1 MNLLIR
7 HVEYLL
13 ERRNCVVLP
22 GLGALICATESA
34 RFDQRHVGV
43 LLPPRRRVAFNGSIT
58 ADDGILCASFRR
70 GLGVTLEE
78 ARERVASAVDSLRQ
92 AVQLDGSASFGRLGF
107 FRTTPEGTIAFSA
120 AKNSPVNAAFAGLGG
135 IDIDALKTGALPASG
150 EQETKRASRPEGATA
165 PLPAVTTTA
174 TTKQPTGET
183 EAASRQGDSGKIRV
197 SAWKRVRNGAAGVA
211 ASLAVLVTLTLF
223 LLNPIRM
230 ANEPQ
235 KASIA
240 PIPAATPSATVDN
253 TDAKRPVRRLTIG
266 LPDGNGY
273 VEVAPAEIAERE
285 LLRKTFAASDPAN
298 GNNPSVAN
306 QSDRFCV
313 IVASFPTIAQARSY
327 IASSRE
333 EGLRILEKD
342 GKCRVYSATAP
353 TYEAADALRNTC
365 GVADAWVC
373 RR

>member
-92 AVQLDGSASFGRLGF
+92 AVLLDGSASFGRLGF
-107 FRTTPEGTIAFSA
+107 FRTTPEGAIAFSA

-135 IDIDALKTGALPASG
+135 IDIDALKTGALPAADKQEAKRVSQP
-150 EQETKRASRPEGATA
+150 EQVSA
-165 PLPAVTTTA
+165 PLSAAA
-174 TTKQPTGET
+174 TPPKQLTGET
-183 EAASRQGDSGKIRV
+183 ESASQQGDSGKIRV

-240 PIPAATPSATVDN
+240 PIPAATPYATVDN

-298 GNNPSVAN
+298 GNNPSVAS

-327 IASSRE
+327 IASSRQ

>member
-92 AVQLDGSASFGRLGF
+92 AVLLDGSASFGRLGF
-107 FRTTPEGTIAFSA
+107 FRTTPEGAIAFSA

-135 IDIDALKTGALPASG
+135 IDIDALKTGALPAADKQEAKRVSQP
-150 EQETKRASRPEGATA
+150 EQVSA
-165 PLPAVTTTA
+165 PLPAVAITA
-174 TTKQPTGET
+174 TPKLPMGEK
-183 EAASRQGDSGKIRV
+183 ESASRQGDSGKIRV
-197 SAWKRVRNGAAGVA
+197 SAWRKVRNGAAGVA

-285 LLRKTFAASDPAN
+285 LLRKNFAASAPAN
-298 GNNPSVAN
+298 GSNPSVAS

-327 IASSRE
+327 IASSRQ

>member
-78 ARERVASAVDSLRQ
+78 ARQRVASAVDSLRQ
-92 AVQLDGSASFGRLGF
+92 AVLLDGSASFGRLGF
-107 FRTTPEGTIAFSA
+107 FRTTPEGAIAFSA
-120 AKNSPVNAAFAGLGG
+120 AKNSPVNATFAGLGG
-135 IDIDALKTGALPASG
+135 IDIDVLKAGALPVADK
-150 EQETKRASRPEGATA
+150 QEAKRASQPERAAA
-165 PLPAVTTTA
+165 PLAAAAVA
-174 TTKQPTGET
+174 TPPKQPTGET
-183 EAASRQGDSGKIRV
+183 ESASRQGDSGKIRV
-197 SAWKRVRNGAAGVA
+197 SAWKKVRNGAAGVA

-240 PIPAATPSATVDN
+240 PIPSATPSATVDN
-253 TDAKRPVRRLTIG
+253 TNATRPVRRLTIG

-285 LLRKTFAASDPAN
+285 LLRKNFAASAPAN
-298 GNNPSVAN
+298 GSHPSVAS
-306 QSDRFCV
+306 QPDRFCV

-327 IASSRE
+327 IASSRQ

-365 GVADAWVC
+365 GIADAWVC

>member
-78 ARERVASAVDSLRQ
+78 ARQRVASAVDSLRQ
-92 AVQLDGSASFGRLGF
+92 AVLLEGSASFGRLGF
-107 FRTTPEGTIAFSA
+107 FRTTPEGAIAFSA
-120 AKNSPVNAAFAGLGG
+120 AKNSPVNAAFADLGG

-150 EQETKRASRPEGATA
+150 EQETKRVSQHEPVSA
-165 PLPAVTTTA
+165 PLPAVAIAA
-174 TTKQPTGET
+174 TSKLPTSET
-183 EAASRQGDSGKIRV
+183 ESASRQGDSGKIRV

-253 TDAKRPVRRLTIG
+253 TDPKRPVRRLTIG

-273 VEVAPAEIAERE
+273 VEIAPAEIAERE

-298 GNNPSVAN
+298 GNNPSVAS

-327 IASSRE
+327 IASSRQ

-365 GVADAWVC
+365 GVSDAWVC